1 MKALGI
7 VQFHQKKF
15 KLMDLEGSAFQPT
28 LGNIPMHFICVIGG
42 FSGNGKTE
50 FCVKFAKELAEYN
63 LNSKVAWFSYEQRHG
78 FDLQT
83 ATMRN
88 KMEEVSGRFIPI
100 DPIANL
106 PQGVTFLED
115 LDYYLSK
122 RNSPDY
128 IFIDSVDYT
137 NWKKEDYLYLKEKYE
152 GKKTFVFICH
162 TDKAGNPRKSIA
174 NDIIFD
180 GGMFIL
186 VQKYIAIP
194 QKNRFGGFE
203 PYVIWEQKAR
213 ELNPLFFDPKH
224 KVKSKTKAEQTELF
238 EKSEGEQQ
246 GVEKK
251 EVSENMGVDA
261 KSKLKVV
268 G

>member
-15 KLMDLEGSAFQPT
+15 KLMNLDGSDFQPI
-28 LGNIPMHFICVIGG
+28 LGNVPMHFTCVIGG
-42 FSGNGKTE
+42 YSGNGKTE
-50 FCVKFAKELAEYN
+50 FCIQLAKELCGHG
-63 LNSKVAWFSYEQRHG
+63 KVGWFSYEQRHG
-78 FDLQT
+78 FDLQI
-83 ATMRN
+83 ATKRN
-88 KMEEVSGRFIPI
+88 KMEEESGQFIPI

-106 PQGVTFLED
+106 PDGVSFLED
-115 LDYYLSK
+115 LDKYLSK

-137 NWKKEDYLYLKEKYE
+137 GWNKRDYLFLKEKYS
-152 GKKTFVFICH
+152 GKKTLLFICH
-162 TDKAGNPRKSIA
+162 TKKSGEPRKEIA

-194 QKNRFGGFE
+194 EKNRFGGFE
-203 PYVIWEQKAR
+203 PYVIWEKKAR
-213 ELNPLFFDPKH
+213 ELNPLFFDPKN
-224 KVKSKTKAEQTELF
+224 KIKAKSEAKQPELF
-238 EKSEGEQQ
+238 EKSEPESK
-246 GVEKK
+246 GVTKK
-251 EVSENMGVDA
+251 DTSQTKGVNA
-261 KSKLKVV
+261 KSKLKKV